1 MKEKRKIKEL
11 QLLSAIGFAGK
22 VVGGLHQHRD
32 RGLIYPV
39 GVGVGVWD
47 RAAGRHALLHSHNRP
62 ITAMAISRGGNLIV
76 SAQNSDPGCQAKVV
90 IWDYKERAELGS
102 YCVHREEVA
111 AVAVSAGEEIVVS
124 LGGPLDGYLVVWHVE
139 SKKPL
144 CSMLF
149 VALSC
154 FLEFGR

>member
-1 MKEKRKIKEL
+1 M
-11 QLLSAIGFAGK
+11 LLS
-22 VVGGLHQHRD
+22 LSLSLTSLSLLR
-32 RGLIYPV
+32 YS
-39 GVGVGVWD
+39 
-47 RAAGRHALLHSHNRP
+47 AAYEYWNSIIP
-62 ITAMAISRGGNLIV
+62 YV
-76 SAQNSDPGCQAKVV
+76 SLSQAKVV